1 MDIKIQILGIFPSIN
16 NNNDKIYFKISN
28 GKLYSLNEC
37 IKDNIIIPFFLQYN
51 QDKKSTLPKI
61 EIFLCSKFKNTVSE
75 VSNAS
80 FEPFNN
86 ETKWITMN
94 NGIKKRFSTYRL
106 KLRCCFSII
115 SSNQKKQHKYCNS
128 MEHTNINNEILN
140 SLNEDYEK
148 KSTIKKNKKNSINI
162 TPTKKK
168 NRNLKEDKGNNY
180 SILSD
185 NLINKKLDYEKNIPF
200 LEKNLRNLMRTE
212 ENQITQDTN
221 IADIQNDENI
231 IKKKEKKLSD
241 AISENSD
248 NNKDILIPNNKEISA
263 RKIFEQ
269 NKIDLFL
276 LYDDDY
282 LKNIQNEK
290 KENLKLEVDMIL
302 EKLFELSHY
311 YHNAII
317 KKNARYYYYKNQY
330 YLWLNDF
337 LNMKKME
344 NKFQI
349 NTKKKENKI
358 DLNDKSIFNIFNLE
372 CNLIKFAGSWD
383 SNQKND
389 KKMKLFEIFCNII
402 LKHNN
407 VLNKKNLNISQLNFI
422 LKNVKNYQSSQLQQQ
437 QQHQQ
442 QSKKKEPQN
451 QLPTK
456 RKKIPKHKN

>member
-16 NNNDKIYFKISN
+16 NNNDKIFFKISN

-51 QDKKSTLPKI
+51 QDKKSSLPKI

-75 VSNAS
+75 MSNAS

-94 NGIKKRFSTYRL
+94 NGIKNRFSTYRL
-106 KLRCCFSII
+106 KIRCCFSII
-115 SSNQKKQHKYCNS
+115 SSNQKKIHKYCNS
-128 MEHTNINNEILN
+128 MEHTNTNNELMN

-148 KSTIKKNKKNSINI
+148 KNTVKKNKKNSINI

-168 NRNLKEDKGNNY
+168 NKNIKEDKGNNY
-180 SILSD
+180 SFLSD
-185 NLINKKLDYEKNIPF
+185 SLINKKLDYEKNIPI
-200 LEKNLRNLMRTE
+200 LEKKLRNLMRSE
-212 ENQITQDTN
+212 ENQMTQDTN
-221 IADIQNDENI
+221 IADIQNDDNLM
-231 IKKKEKKLSD
+231 KKKEKKLSE

-248 NNKDILIPNNKEISA
+248 INNKDLLIPNNKEISA

-282 LKNIQNEK
+282 IKNIQNET
-290 KENLKLEVDMIL
+290 KENLKFEVDMIL
-302 EKLFELSHY
+302 EKLFELSHN
-311 YHNAII
+311 YHNAIE
-317 KKNARYYYYKNQY
+317 KKNERYNYYKNQY

-337 LNMKKME
+337 LNIKKIE
-344 NKFQI
+344 NKFKI

-358 DLNDKSIFNIFNLE
+358 DFNEKSIFNIFNLE
-372 CNLIKFAGSWD
+372 CHLIKIAGSWD
-383 SNQKND
+383 SNQND
-389 KKMKLFEIFCNII
+389 KKIKLFEIFCTII

-422 LKNVKNYQSSQLQQQ
+422 LKNVKNYQSSQLQQ
-437 QQHQQ
+437 HQQ
-442 QSKKKEPQN
+442 QMKKKEPQN

-456 RKKIPKHKN
+456 RRKITKHKN